1 MVLKMADLGRFRKSF
16 QTPWNASYVLANGF
30 LTTCEIVRVDFEW
43 ICNGPKLAE
52 FEQKAWTIA
61 HGFEDGGF
69 GQVSEIAPNSLKRLL
84 RACKWIFNY
93 LRDCSWGV
101 WVNSQWSDIGRIWA
115 KSLYYSPWFW
125 RWRILASVGNRSKL
139 HETRATCLQMDF

>member
-1 MVLKMADLGRFRKSF
+1 MILNMADLGKCRESL

-43 ICNGPKLAE
+43 ICNGPKLVE

-69 GQVSEIAPNSLKRLL
+69 GHVSEVAPNSLKRLL
-84 RACKWIFNY
+84 RAWKWIFNY
-93 LRDCSWGV
+93 LRDCPCGFR
-101 WVNSQWSDIGRIWA
+101 VNSQGSDIGRIWA
-115 KSLYYSPWFW
+115 KSLDYSPWFW
-125 RWRILASVGNRSKL
+125 RWRIWASAGNRSKVP
-139 HETRATCLQMDF
+139 EPPPTCLQMDV